1 MVSFPRICE
10 NMAFLPA
17 TDDVRWS
24 NDDRKFTLWC
34 QGKTGYPIVD
44 AGMRQLNTVGYM
56 NSRVRKIVQCF
67 LVKDLMVSWQKGEK
81 YFMSH
86 LIDGEMASVN
96 GSWQWVSYM
105 CWLCIYVRSAFSAQY
120 LMYIHVYLFGA
131 MIIVRCNWSRLP
143 AIHHK

>member
-1 MVSFPRICE
+1 
-10 NMAFLPA
+10 MAFLPA

-56 NSRVRKIVQCF
+56 DSRVRKIVQCF

-105 CWLCIYVRSAFSAQY
+105 CWFLCLCKIYFQCSMSNAYPCVSIWCYDHSALQLELTRSHTSQATTQ
-120 LMYIHVYLFGA
+120 
-131 MIIVRCNWSRLP
+131 
-143 AIHHK
+143 